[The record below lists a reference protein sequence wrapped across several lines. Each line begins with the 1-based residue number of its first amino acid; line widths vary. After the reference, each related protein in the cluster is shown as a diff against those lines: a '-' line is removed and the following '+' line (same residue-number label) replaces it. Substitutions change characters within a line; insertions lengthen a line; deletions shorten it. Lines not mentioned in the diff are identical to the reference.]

1 MDGSEVESEDYTS
14 ESYSPEDEQD
24 FTELCAFVKYNKE
37 FKREGLALIYI
48 PDNYILTEYKDGKRE
63 RGYVLYGNN
72 CLKEVTF
79 ENDEI
84 VHQAVIEA
92 TPGILRDPTG
102 TLEFDGYIQDDS
114 PMGFGSCKDIA
125 SNQVIYKGYM
135 IGWERNIEGISRKD
149 NKKVYNGSWCANKRC
164 GYGIEYDEKE
174 MILREGYWFD
184 DEFIQSS
191 LYLANPL
198 NPTMNK
204 WEVNNSLCSE
214 VLELSGFQ
222 ALEEITFNSKSF
234 ETVGVVNITGLPK
247 LRKIEFKAN
256 SFSMFGYAN
265 PKRSFRISDCPLLES
280 IDIEKYCFTD
290 YTHFELSNLDSL
302 ETLKI
307 GYLDSDSF
315 NFYEASFSIQGISSW
330 SIGSRSSKA
339 SHNSPGS

>member
-1 MDGSEVESEDYTS
+1 MGSSEVESEDYTS
-14 ESYSPEDEQD
+14 DSYSSEDEID

-37 FKREGLALIYI
+37 FKREGRALIYI

-84 VHQAVIEA
+84 VHQTVIEA
-92 TPGILRDPTG
+92 IPGILRDPTG

-125 SNQVIYKGYM
+125 SNQVVYQGYM
-135 IGWERNIEGISRKD
+135 IGWERNIDGISMKD
-149 NKKVYNGSWCANKRC
+149 NMKVYNGSWCANKRC
-164 GYGIEYDEKE
+164 GYGIEYDKKE

-184 DEFIQSS
+184 DEFVQSN
-191 LYLANPL
+191 LFLANPV
-198 NPTMNK
+198 NATMSK
-204 WEVNNSLCSE
+204 WKVNNSLCSE
-214 VLELSGFQ
+214 VLELSGFR
-222 ALEEITFNSKSF
+222 ALEEITFNSNSF
-234 ETVGVVNITGLPK
+234 ETLGIVNITGLQK
-247 LRKIEFKAN
+247 LRTIEFKAN

-290 YTHFELSNLDSL
+290 YTHFELSNLGSL

-307 GYLDSDSF
+307 GNLESDSF

-330 SIGSRSSKA
+330 SIVSRSSKA
-339 SHNSPGS
+339 SHDSPGN

>member
-63 RGYVLYGNN
+63 KGYVLHGSN

-114 PMGFGSCKDIA
+114 PMGFGSCKDIV
-125 SNQVIYKGYM
+125 SNQVIYQGYM

-214 VLELSGFQ
+214 VLGLSEFQ

-234 ETVGVVNITGLPK
+234 ETVGVVNVMGLPN

-280 IDIEKYCFTD
+280 IDKEVQTFMTTTSLD
-290 YTHFELSNLDSL
+290 HLTNLPPD
-302 ETLKI
+302 LKA
-307 GYLDSDSF
+307 F
-315 NFYEASFSIQGISSW
+315 VVEAGSI
-330 SIGSRSSKA
+330 SRKQV
-339 SHNSPGS
+339 NI

>member
-1 MDGSEVESEDYTS
+1 MGGSEVESEDYTS
-14 ESYSPEDEQD
+14 ESYSSEDEQD

-63 RGYVLYGNN
+63 KGYVLHGSN

-102 TLEFDGYIQDDS
+102 TLEFDGYIQDD
-114 PMGFGSCKDIA
+114 DIV
-125 SNQVIYKGYM
+125 SNQVIYQGYM

-214 VLELSGFQ
+214 VLGLSGFQ

-247 LRKIEFKAN
+247 LGKIEFKAN

-339 SHNSPGS
+339 SHDSPGS